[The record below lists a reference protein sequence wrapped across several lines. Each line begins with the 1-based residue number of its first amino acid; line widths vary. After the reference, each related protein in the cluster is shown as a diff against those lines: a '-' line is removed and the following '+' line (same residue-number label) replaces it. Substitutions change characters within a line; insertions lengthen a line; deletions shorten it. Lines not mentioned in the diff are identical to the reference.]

1 MHAVIVKEE
10 IIQQQRISRFI
21 RRNLSLKNIADG
33 VKSTLYTKK
42 RNNIKIIVVKRAVA
56 QLGRALVSKTRGWGF
71 DSLLPCKMDF

>member
-10 IIQQQRISRFI
+10 IIQQQRISRLI

-33 VKSTLYTKK
+33 VRPTLFTKK